1 MTTINDYARAVAE
14 AVRGELR
21 RAYYGSVQ
29 PWYEID
35 IDAIIA
41 SVPAPDVQA
50 QVTQAELDRYWDEW
64 KARFVAE
71 HQAAI
76 DAAVA
81 REREA
86 CAQIAERPTVTGPGG
101 VKGIHARA
109 AAIADE
115 IRARSGAQGQS

>member
-81 REREA
+81 REREEVQA
-86 CAQIAERPTVTGPGG
+86 HAPLYLEWVKEGALSADDALERLV
-101 VKGIHARA
+101 IWL
-109 AAIADE
+109 
-115 IRARSGAQGQS
+115 RARSAKGE

>member
-81 REREA
+81 RERGRWVEA
-86 CAQIAERPTVTGPGG
+86 INLMVTNEQVREVIIRG
-101 VKGIHARA
+101 V
-109 AAIADE
+109 D
-115 IRARSGAQGQS
+115 RARSGAQGQS